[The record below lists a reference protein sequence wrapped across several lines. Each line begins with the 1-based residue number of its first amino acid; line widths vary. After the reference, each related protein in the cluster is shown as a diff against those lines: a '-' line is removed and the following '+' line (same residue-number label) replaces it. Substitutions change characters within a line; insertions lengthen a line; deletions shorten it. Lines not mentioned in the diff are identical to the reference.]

1 MLSLIHD
8 IGAAPGGHKK
18 ISWVDRYMPTL
29 NAIGRTL
36 KEEQT
41 FKGKTVV
48 ISVHLEAKTAYLAI
62 VRRHRN
68 RQQSVIYAGR
78 YSRSSR

>member
-41 FKGKTVV
+41 FKGKP
-48 ISVHLEAKTAYLAI
+48 
-62 VRRHRN
+62 
-68 RQQSVIYAGR
+68 
-78 YSRSSR
+78 